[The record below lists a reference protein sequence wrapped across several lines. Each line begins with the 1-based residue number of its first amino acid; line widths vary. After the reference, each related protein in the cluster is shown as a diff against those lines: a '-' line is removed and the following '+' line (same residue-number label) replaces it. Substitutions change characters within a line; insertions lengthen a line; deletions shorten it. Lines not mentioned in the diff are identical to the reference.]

1 MTAPATAPGLLETE
15 RLWLRGFTDSDAD
28 AQLLFD
34 LDSDP
39 EVMRFIGPFGMP
51 TVEAY
56 RERIRTVWLPYYSP
70 HSSRGFWAIIE
81 KDTEQFVG
89 WCFVRPAMDYK
100 FAAEAGWTRPSDLE
114 LGYRLRRAAWGRGL
128 ATEASAALVHRAARR
143 PRRDVRRRGRSR
155 FESRID
161 AGDGEDRDGSRPRV
175 RDARICRPGR
185 DIRTLPYGLY
195 SAELSEQTQPAP
207 GKPGAGQLN

>member
-51 TVEAY
+51 TAEAY

-81 KDTEQFVG
+81 KNTEQFAG
-89 WCFVRPAMDYK
+89 WCFLRPAIDYK
-100 FAAEAGWTRPSDLE
+100 FAAEAGWTRSSDLE

-128 ATEASAALVHRAARR
+128 ATEASVALVHRALVDPA
-143 PRRDVRRRGRSR
+143 VTCVVAAALVSNRGSTRVM
-155 FESRID
+155 EKI
-161 AGDGEDRDGSRPRV
+161 GMTRV
-175 RDARICRPGR
+175 REFAMPGYADPGVTYALCR
-185 DIRTLPYGLY
+185 
-195 SAELSEQTQPAP
+195 
-207 GKPGAGQLN
+207 AGCIPPS